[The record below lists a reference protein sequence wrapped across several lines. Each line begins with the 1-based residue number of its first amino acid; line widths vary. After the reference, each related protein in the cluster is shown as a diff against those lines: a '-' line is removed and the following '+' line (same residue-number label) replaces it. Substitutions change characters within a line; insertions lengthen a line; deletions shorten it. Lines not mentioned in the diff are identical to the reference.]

1 MYVPMVKPTSI
12 NLRALAG
19 MRKKLNPLASSFFF
33 YLLDLI
39 FFFFFIG
46 AEMSECKRGKVESP
60 RPRSLLA
67 CCCYAWIR

>member
-19 MRKKLNPLASSFFF
+19 VRKKLNPLASSFF

-39 FFFFFIG
+39 FFFIG